1 MLMGD
6 SVTFSKPTANPIT
19 ICRGQVITLGSEDFF
34 WPRNRLLSS
43 VSTPL
48 VEANDGGEKGGAE
61 WSDAQAMEKF
71 KERMRLL
78 AEFNEASHSRPTFQ

>member
-1 MLMGD
+1 
-6 SVTFSKPTANPIT
+6 
-19 ICRGQVITLGSEDFF
+19 
-34 WPRNRLLSS
+34 LLSS

-48 VEANDGGEKGGAE
+48 AEAKDGGEKGGAE

-71 KERMRLL
+71 KERMRFL